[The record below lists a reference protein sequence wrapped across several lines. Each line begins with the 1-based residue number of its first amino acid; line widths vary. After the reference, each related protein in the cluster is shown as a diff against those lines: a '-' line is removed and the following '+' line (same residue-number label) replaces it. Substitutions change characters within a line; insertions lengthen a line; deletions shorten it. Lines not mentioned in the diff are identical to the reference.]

1 MEVAPLEPI
10 GYSRKRAS
18 EILDRSG
25 IDVLVASTDANV
37 FYTTGLPVIHVTDN
51 PILWVLKNQF
61 PYISLVRRDGE
72 LSLFYWMAYSSADKF
87 SWVKDTTGIV
97 SPQQAL
103 QGMADKITE
112 WQGSKKKT
120 IGLESLMPRYQSEF
134 LRSKFPEATFVEA
147 DDVFLQMRVVKSEE
161 EIRRIKRST
170 QVAESAINA
179 VIEAAHE
186 KVTDNELLE
195 MARRKI
201 VECGAPGWDHLTMGI
216 GSSDPEAPG
225 IGTTMMKGDLSRIDV
240 GAVWQGYVSDL
251 SREFVVGT
259 IPDGAQET
267 IDRLIKVQDF
277 CVENIK
283 PGAKPGDVLKAA
295 MEYHKTLKKALRPI
309 ITCHSLGLECEEVQ
323 MFSPMRTAPIPFQ
336 QNMTVDIEVW
346 QPFQQYRLVGIEDA
360 YRITSSG
367 CERLSTLDRHIAVR

>member
-1 MEVAPLEPI
+1 MEPI
-10 GYSRKRAS
+10 GYNRKRAS

-25 IDVLVASTDANV
+25 IDVLIASTDANV
-37 FYTTGLPVIHVTDN
+37 FYTTGLPVVHVADN

-87 SWVKDTTGIV
+87 SWVKDATGIV
-97 SPQQAL
+97 TPQQAL
-103 QGMADKITE
+103 QGVADKINE

-134 LRSKFPEATFVEA
+134 LRSRFPEANFVEA
-147 DDVFLQMRVVKSEE
+147 DDIFLQMRIVKSDEE
-161 EIRRIKRST
+161 LRRIKRSME
-170 QVAESAINA
+170 VAESAISA

-186 KVTDNELLE
+186 KVTDRELLE
-195 MARRKI
+195 VARQKI
-201 VECGAPGWDHLTMGI
+201 VESGAPGWDHLTMGI

-225 IGTTMMKGDLSRIDV
+225 VGTTMMKGDLSRIDV

-259 IPDGAQET
+259 IPEGAQET
-267 IDRLIKVQDF
+267 MDRLIKVQDF

-283 PGAKPGDVLKAA
+283 PGVKPGDVFKAA
-295 MEYHKTLKKALRPI
+295 IEYHKTLKKVLRPI
-309 ITCHSLGLECEEVQ
+309 ITCHSLGIECEEMQ
-323 MFSPMRTAPIPFQ
+323 MFSPMRSATIPFQ
-336 QNMTVDIEVW
+336 ENMTVDIEVW

-367 CERLSTLDRHIAVR
+367 CERLSTLDREIAVR

>member
-1 MEVAPLEPI
+1 MEPI
-10 GYSRKRAS
+10 GYDRKRAGQ
-18 EILDRSG
+18 ILERLG
-25 IDVLVASTDANV
+25 IDVLVASTDPNV
-37 FYTTGLPVIHVTDN
+37 FYTTGLPVVHVTDN

-72 LSLFYWMAYSSADKF
+72 LSLFHWMTYASIDRF

-103 QGMADKITE
+103 QGVADKITE
-112 WQGSKKKT
+112 WQGTKKKT

-134 LRSKFPEATFVEA
+134 LRSKFPDANFVEA
-147 DDVFLQMRVVKSEE
+147 DDAFLQMRLVKSEE

-170 QVAESAINA
+170 EVAESAIRA
-179 VIEAAHE
+179 VIDDAHE
-186 KVTDNELLE
+186 KVTDNELLAV
-195 MARRKI
+195 ARQKI
-201 VECGAPGWDHLTMGI
+201 VESGAPGWDHLTLGI

-225 IGTTMMKGDLSRIDV
+225 IGTRMMKGDLSRIDV

-251 SREFVVGT
+251 SREFVLGA

-267 IDRLIKVQDF
+267 IDRLIRVQDF

-283 PGAKPGDVLKAA
+283 PGVKPGDVLKAA
-295 MEYHKTLKKALRPI
+295 MDFHKTLKKVLRPF
-309 ITCHSLGLECEEVQ
+309 ITCHSIGLECEELQ
-323 MFSPMRTAPIPFQ
+323 MFSPMRTAAISFQ

-346 QPFQQYRLVGIEDA
+346 QPFGQYGLVGIEDA

-367 CERLSTLDRHIAVR
+367 CERISTLDRQIAVR